1 MRQAPGAQALPCLKG
16 DALAG
21 NALASPPSRGL
32 PQDERKTLMH
42 ARELEEMSRNPVEG
56 FVRRRSLLTL
66 GGAAAAAAVAD
77 RSLILAKKK
86 DKKQR
91 DKKKCKRQVEACRET
106 WTDRCATDLECEPD
120 NLERILDCCS
130 PLSTCE
136 AGAALDC
143 LFSEIS

>member
-1 MRQAPGAQALPCLKG
+1 
-16 DALAG
+16 
-21 NALASPPSRGL
+21 
-32 PQDERKTLMH
+32 MH
-42 ARELEEMSRNPVEG
+42 ARVFDEISRNSLDC
-56 FVRRRSLLTL
+56 FIRRRSLLTL
-66 GGAAAAAAVAD
+66 GGAAAAAVVGD
-77 RSLILAKKK
+77 QSLTLAKKK

-91 DKKKCKRQVEACRET
+91 DKKKCKRQVDACRAT

-130 PLSTCE
+130 VLSTCK